1 MMTKFSL
8 CTYNVHHCYTGA
20 GKYNFDGIVEVLLEL
35 KPDILCLQVIH
46 YHGNVITFK
55 IKMYRKSPCIMS
67 RSSKRPLVTKIYYT
81 LSRQPS

>member
-35 KPDILCLQVIH
+35 KPDILCLQVNHHPDLKVAYI
-46 YHGNVITFK
+46 N
-55 IKMYRKSPCIMS
+55 
-67 RSSKRPLVTKIYYT
+67 
-81 LSRQPS
+81 

>member
-55 IKMYRKSPCIMS
+55 ITM
-67 RSSKRPLVTKIYYT
+67 
-81 LSRQPS
+81 